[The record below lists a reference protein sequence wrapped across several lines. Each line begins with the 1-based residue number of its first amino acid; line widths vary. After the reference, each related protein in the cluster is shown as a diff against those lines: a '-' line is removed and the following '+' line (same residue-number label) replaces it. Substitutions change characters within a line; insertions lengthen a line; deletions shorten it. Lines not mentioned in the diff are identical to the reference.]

1 MVVGQGL
8 RLTGAGLAAGLV
20 IALAAGRLITSLLFG
35 ITAFDPVTIGGVI
48 AVIASVALVACVL
61 PGRAATRVDPMVALR
76 DE

>member
-1 MVVGQGL
+1 MRQL
-8 RLTGAGLAAGLV
+8 LPRL

-35 ITAFDPVTIGGVI
+35 ITAFDPITIAGVI

-61 PGRAATRVDPMVALR
+61 PGRAATRVDPIVALR